1 MESGLNSWPTQQ
13 YLGKVCATERRA
25 TLVEHTADAINRSS
39 RVAITRSG
47 GTARHSALGTLS
59 LPVFAVGFFCAVLSC
74 CPAGPVQP
82 LVPRPLV
89 PVAVPVSH
97 FCPQPPPLAVS
108 TSLLPNTAMDY
119 EGQKLSELLFHIIIL
134 TFGGVGWV
142 VGYFAQNFTYVFY
155 AWAIGTALSVV
166 VSSVLERGSLVVR
179 WWCA

>member
-1 MESGLNSWPTQQ
+1 M
-13 YLGKVCATERRA
+13 V
-25 TLVEHTADAINRSS
+25 
-39 RVAITRSG
+39 
-47 GTARHSALGTLS
+47 
-59 LPVFAVGFFCAVLSC
+59 
-74 CPAGPVQP
+74 P
-82 LVPRPLV
+82 LVP
-89 PVAVPVSH
+89 VPVSH

-166 VSSVLERGSLVVR
+166 VSSVSERGSLVVR